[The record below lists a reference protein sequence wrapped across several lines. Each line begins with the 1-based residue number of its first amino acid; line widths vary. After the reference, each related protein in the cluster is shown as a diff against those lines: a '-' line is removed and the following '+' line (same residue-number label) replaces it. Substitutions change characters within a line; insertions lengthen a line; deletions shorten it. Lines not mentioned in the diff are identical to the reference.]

1 MKRVFS
7 GRFDGYVVI
16 VAALLSLSSQARA
29 HHALNAFYDLDTPI
43 RIEGTLTAVR
53 WVNPHISFELEET
66 GPDGQPVVW
75 TVASGAPALVRRV
88 GIDDDTFAVGAHVAI
103 SGFPSKRRAN
113 DMVGVIFHMDNGV
126 DLPMFKGLAAR
137 LGFDLTA
144 SGAPVRGDAEQASA
158 EAVSGIFR
166 VWTFQDDPSIP
177 RFEPEFL
184 QSAIDARDDYD
195 PLTNDPALSCTP
207 RGMPFAM
214 QNRFP
219 VEFVEQNGSILLRL
233 EMWAIERTIHM
244 DGNAGGAMQPASPL
258 GYSVGRW
265 EGDSL
270 LVTTTNIDWLYFD
283 ELGTPQS
290 PEIEVE
296 ERFTLS
302 DDATVLDYETTIT
315 DPGMLLEPAMRRGRW
330 VWVPGDEIQPYG
342 CTPISTDE

>member
-1 MKRVFS
+1 MKRALD
-7 GRFDGYVVI
+7 RNPVI
-16 VAALLSLSSQARA
+16 FFTACLALLLAHGQVAA
-29 HHALNAFYDLDTPI
+29 HHALNAFYDLDSPI
-43 RIEGTLTAVR
+43 RIEGTLTSVR

-66 GPDGQPVVW
+66 GPDGRPVVW

-88 GIDDDTFAVGAHVAI
+88 GIDADTFSVGAHVAI
-103 SGFPSKRRAN
+103 SGFPSKRNAN
-113 DMVGVIFHMDNGV
+113 DIVGVIFHMDNGV

-144 SGAPVRGDAEQASA
+144 SGAPVRGDASQARA

-166 VWTFQDDPSIP
+166 VWTFRDDPSIP

-184 QSAIDARDDYD
+184 QSAIDARADYD
-195 PLTNDPALSCTP
+195 PLTDDPALSCTP

-219 VEFVEQNGSILLRL
+219 IEFVEQAGSILLRL

-244 DGNAGGAMQPASPL
+244 GEDAAGATQPATPL

-265 EGDSL
+265 EDDSL
-270 LVTTTNIDWLYFD
+270 LVTTSNIDWPYFD

-290 PEIEVE
+290 GAIAVE
-296 ERFTLS
+296 ERFALS
-302 DDATVLDYETTIT
+302 GDETSLDYEFTIT
-315 DPGMLLEPAMRRGRW
+315 DPNTLVEPATGRGNW

-342 CTPISTDE
+342 CTVMVNE